1 MNEPIKGAL
10 LASLVAG
17 LIGCGSSPP
26 PEPTAPAAAPSGATE
41 ASVKCSGVNACG
53 KQGACK
59 GADHECK
66 GQNKCKGQGIS
77 MTATAEDCTSKGGK
91 VM

>member
-17 LIGCGSSPP
+17 LIGCGGSTPP
-26 PEPTAPAAAPSGATE
+26 PAEPAAAPSGATE
-41 ASVKCSGVNACG
+41 GSVKCAGINACG
-53 KQGACK
+53 KQSACK

-66 GQNKCKGQGIS
+66 GQNSCKGKGVS
-77 MTATAEDCTSKGGK
+77 LTATAEDCTGKGGK